1 MKSDFVFNLQL
12 FGGGKGGGGSSTTVQ
27 AYQPTDE
34 EKALWAQQAK
44 YAKAVAPNALELN
57 DIAMDLLKDSL
68 GTVQVDFN
76 TMNGNSQNQIANAMG
91 NLAALTGS
99 NDAATKVANST
110 LSDISNQTG
119 TLAEMLSGKYGNLAN
134 GNIPSAYQT
143 NMENSIQSALNNTMG
158 KAINSL
164 GNRGVLNS
172 SVTSEAM
179 NDIGR
184 NAADAVAQQYQ
195 QNINQSADLVGRQE
209 NTLGSAL
216 GQQAQYAQQ
225 QFENMQNNNAQN
237 SGIYGNLINSAAT
250 PITTAA
256 GAQEAAISPAQN
268 LWSSSLGLNSAGN
281 ATLAGLS
288 GKGTTTSTTNY
299 TTPNQGG
306 GLFAGIVGAG
316 INAFCFPAGTKI
328 LMADGTEKNIEDI
341 VSGDEVATDS
351 GDTAIVLNVMEPHY
365 NEVYE
370 VVCEKGKV
378 RTTATQPLMMADG
391 KNYVFAGDLSE
402 GIELRRM
409 GKVQDVHYVDRLK
422 VYDFEVADDNQ
433 YIADGFVAM
442 GGNGEI
448 WGC

>member
-1 MKSDFVFNLQL
+1 MRLFDFDLQL
-12 FGGGKGGGGSSTTVQ
+12 FGGGKGGGSSTTVQ
-27 AYQPTDE
+27 AYQPTSE
-34 EKALWAQQAK
+34 ERQLWAQQAK

-57 DIAMDLLKDSL
+57 DIAMDLLKDSM

-76 TMNGNSQNQIANAMG
+76 TMNKNAQNQIANASG
-91 NLAALTGS
+91 NMAALTGS

-110 LSDISNQTG
+110 LGDISNQTG
-119 TLAEMLSGKYGNLAN
+119 TLAGMLSGRYGDLAN
-134 GNIPSAYQT
+134 GNVPSAYQA

-158 KAINSL
+158 KTINSL

-184 NAADAVAQQYQ
+184 NAADTVAQQYQ
-195 QNINQSADLVGRQE
+195 QNINQSADLIGRQE

-225 QFENMQNNNAQN
+225 QFENTQNNNAQN

-299 TTPNQGG
+299 TTPNNG
-306 GLFAGIVGAG
+306 GLFAGIIGAG
-316 INAFCFPAGTKI
+316 INAFCFAEGTKI
-328 LMADGTEKNIEDI
+328 LMADGTEKAIEDI
-341 VSGDEVATDS
+341 ASGDEVATDS
-351 GDTAIVLNVMEPHY
+351 GNTAVVLEVMEPHY

-370 VVCEKGKV
+370 ITCDGGKV
-378 RTTATQPLMMADG
+378 KTTATQPLMLADG
-391 KNYVFAGDLSE
+391 KNYVFASDVEE
-402 GIELRRM
+402 GIVLRRV
-409 GKVQDVHYVDRLK
+409 GKVQSVRHVGTLK
-422 VYDFEVADDNQ
+422 VYDFETTDDNQ
-433 YIADGFVAM
+433 YIANGFVAM

-448 WGC
+448 WGR

>member
-1 MKSDFVFNLQL
+1 MRLFVFNLQL
-12 FGGGKGGGGSSTTVQ
+12 FGGGKGGGSSTTVQ
-27 AYQPTDE
+27 AYQPTAE

-57 DIAMDLLKDSL
+57 DIAMDLLKDSM

-76 TMNGNSQNQIANAMG
+76 TMNKNSQNQIANAMG
-91 NLAALTGS
+91 NMAALAGS
-99 NDAATKVANST
+99 NNAATKVANST

-134 GNIPSAYQT
+134 GNIPSAYQR

-158 KAINSL
+158 KTINSL

-184 NAADAVAQQYQ
+184 NAADTVAQQYQ

-225 QFENMQNNNAQN
+225 QFENTQNSNAQN
-237 SGIYGNLINSAAT
+237 SGIYGNLINSASS

-268 LWSSSLGLNSAGN
+268 LWSSSLGLNGAGN
-281 ATLAGLS
+281 AALAGLS
-288 GKGTTTSTTNY
+288 GKGTTTSTANY
-299 TTPNQGG
+299 TTPNNG
-306 GLFAGIVGAG
+306 GLFAGIIGAG

-328 LMADGTEKNIEDI
+328 LMADDTEKNIEDI
-341 VSGDEVATDS
+341 VSGDEVTTDS
-351 GDTAIVLNVMEPHY
+351 GDTVIVLNVMEPHY

-370 VVCEKGKV
+370 VTCDGGKV

-391 KNYVFAGDLSE
+391 ESYVFAGDLVKD
-402 GIELRRM
+402 IELRRK
-409 GKVQDVHYVDRLK
+409 GKVQDVQYVGVMQ
-422 VYDFEVADDNQ
+422 VYDFETTDDNQ

-448 WGC
+448 WGR